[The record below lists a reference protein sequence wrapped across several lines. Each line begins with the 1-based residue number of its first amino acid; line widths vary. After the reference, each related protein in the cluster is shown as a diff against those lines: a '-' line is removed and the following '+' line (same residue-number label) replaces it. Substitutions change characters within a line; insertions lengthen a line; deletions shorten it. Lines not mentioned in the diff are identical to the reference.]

1 MVSCGQPNFGG
12 VTDAK
17 DHRKKALPQILQGAD
32 EMPEEG
38 QVDGQDLQNN
48 PNQARASLYVR
59 EQIRQ
64 ALAVQVGG

>member
-1 MVSCGQPNFGG
+1 
-12 VTDAK
+12 
-17 DHRKKALPQILQGAD
+17 
-32 EMPEEG
+32 MPEEG